1 MRMFISIPGFILI
14 LHLAPEFALAQR
26 PEIVRQVRAAIE
38 AGRIADCDG
47 LLAAHKAAA
56 GVDGAYL
63 EAESWVARGELAAKH
78 YAAAGKY
85 SGLARAGVLGQLKT
99 HKLTD
104 DSSFPLALGA
114 SIEVQSQIL
123 NATGRKTEAV
133 AFLQSEIK
141 TWYGTSIR
149 TRIQKNLNLITLRG
163 RPAPYLDTKEHLGAA
178 PPALTALRGK
188 PVLLFF
194 WAHWCG
200 DCKAEASVLER
211 LGNENPA
218 LVIVGP
224 TQHYGYV
231 EGGEEASRDAES
243 RYIES
248 VRAKYYARIPHM
260 TVPVSEENFKAWGAS
275 TTPTLALIDRLGIVR
290 LYNPGRLSYEELA
303 PRVAAILKPIPAIRK

>member
-1 MRMFISIPGFILI
+1 MLLSVTPQPAR
-14 LHLAPEFALAQR
+14 AQR
-26 PEIVRQVRAAIE
+26 PEIVRQVREAIDS
-38 AGRIADCDG
+38 GRVADCDK

-56 GVDGAYL
+56 GADGAYL
-63 EAESWVARGELAAKH
+63 EAVSWVARGEFAAKDYTTAEK
-78 YAAAGKY
+78 YA
-85 SGLARAGVLGQLKT
+85 SLARAGVLSKLKT
-99 HKLTD
+99 HKLSD

-133 AFLQSEIK
+133 AYLQGEVK
-141 TWYGTSIR
+141 TWYATTIR
-149 TRIQKNLNLITLRG
+149 TRIQKNLNLITLQG
-163 RPAPYLDTKEHLGAA
+163 RRAPNLETREYLGSA
-178 PPALTALRGK
+178 PPSLLALRGK

-200 DCKAEASVLER
+200 DCKAESSIVER
-211 LGNENPA
+211 LGKENPG

-231 EGGEEASRDAES
+231 EGGEEASRES
-243 RYIES
+243 ETRYIES
-248 VRAKYYARIPHM
+248 VRAKYYGQIPRM

-290 LYNPGRLSYEELA
+290 LYHPGRLTYEELA
-303 PRVAAILKPIPAIRK
+303 PKVAAILKPTPALRN